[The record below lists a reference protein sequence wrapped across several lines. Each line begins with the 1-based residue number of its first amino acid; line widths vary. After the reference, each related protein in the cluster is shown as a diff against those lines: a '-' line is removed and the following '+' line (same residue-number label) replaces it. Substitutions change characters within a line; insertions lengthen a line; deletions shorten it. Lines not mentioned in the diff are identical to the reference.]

1 MTDKDK
7 HYASAD
13 ELKEVDELERKGDV
27 KGALALVEALFRDEQ
42 DHHARL
48 LAQAEDEYKRAFS
61 DPNVED
67 MYAGMNVAVVAASAK
82 NSKEVL
88 ERLAR
93 IRAMK

>member
-1 MTDKDK
+1 MSDK
-7 HYASAD
+7 HYASAE
-13 ELKEVDELERKGDV
+13 ELKQVDDLESKGDR
-27 KGALALVEALFRDEQ
+27 KGALALLEALFRDEQ
-42 DHHARL
+42 DNYHRL
-48 LAQAEDEYKRAFS
+48 VAQAEDEYKRAFS

-93 IRAMK
+93 MKE